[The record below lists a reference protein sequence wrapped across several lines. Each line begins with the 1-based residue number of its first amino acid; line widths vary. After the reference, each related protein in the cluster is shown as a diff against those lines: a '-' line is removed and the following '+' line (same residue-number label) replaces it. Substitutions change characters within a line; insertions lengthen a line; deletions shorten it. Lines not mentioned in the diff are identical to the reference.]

1 MAKINMGRVVLGGL
15 LAGLV
20 VNIGEFLFNGVLF
33 GEQMDAASK
42 ALGLEPPGGGAI
54 AVFVVQAFVMGIVAV
69 WLYAAIRPRFGAG
82 PGTAVLAGLIVWFLS
97 PAFST
102 VAYLVMG
109 MFPAKLLA
117 YGLFWTLVEIPLA
130 SVAGAWVYREE

>member
-1 MAKINMGRVVLGGL
+1 MAKINISRVVVGGL

-20 VNIGEFLFNGVLF
+20 INIGEFLFNAVLF
-33 GEQMDAASK
+33 AEEMDAASK
-42 ALGLEPPGGGAI
+42 KLGIEPPGDSAI
-54 AVFVVQAFVMGIVAV
+54 LVFVAMAFVMGIVAV

-97 PAFST
+97 PGLAT
-102 VAYLVMG
+102 VQFLVMG

-117 YGLFWTLVEIPLA
+117 FGLLWTLVEMPLA
-130 SVAGAWVYREE
+130 AVTGAWIYKED